1 MTVTGSAPV
10 STMMNYS
17 MELAAYTKG
26 RGTISL
32 VYGGYGR
39 CHNEAEVIECKGY
52 DKNADP
58 EYSSSSI
65 FCAKGSGYAV
75 PWDEADNHM
84 HV

>member
-1 MTVTGSAPV
+1 
-10 STMMNYS
+10 
-17 MELAAYTKG
+17 G

-39 CHNEAEVIECKGY
+39 CHNEAEVIERKGY

-75 PWDEADNHM
+75 PWDEAENHM
-84 HV
+84 HG